1 MQGKKSVFNQ
11 IMKRA
16 VALTAQMLL
25 VLVWVVVNSETCYA
39 SGFNGEEANIG
50 GIFQTL
56 ALSGGAVG
64 LAWSGIEFACGDEQ
78 KSAKAKSRMIIIIIA
93 TAAVFAL
100 PAVIRN
106 AQELFS
112 AGAWSPDHLTTN

>member
-1 MQGKKSVFNQ
+1 MQEKKSVFNQ
-11 IMKRA
+11 IMKRTA
-16 VALTAQMLL
+16 AITAQMLL
-25 VLVWVVVNSETCYA
+25 ILVLTVITSETCYA

-50 GIFQTL
+50 RIVQTL

-78 KSAKAKSRMIIIIIA
+78 KSARAKSRMIIIIIA

-100 PAVIRN
+100 PAVIRS

-112 AGAWSPDHLTTN
+112 AGAWSPDHLTTK